1 MVFVLYKHNNND
13 ILFTGVYENENDAIE
28 IKNLHNDDSF
38 KIVSLVLWKNT
49 INKDTINK
57 DTINKDTINKDTINK
72 DTINKDTIVYN
83 EEDNNINE
91 SDVELTPQ
99 FRKRR
104 RIYAKELMKDVKDVK
119 LYENDKREYNIYTYM
134 VLACII
140 VLFFILN
147 ILLVGFHYM
156 LYHMP

>member
-1 MVFVLYKHNNND
+1 MVFVLYKHNDNE

-38 KIVSLVLWKNT
+38 KIMSLVLWKN
-49 INKDTINK
+49 
-57 DTINKDTINKDTINK
+57 
-72 DTINKDTIVYN
+72 TINKDTIVYN

-119 LYENDKREYNIYTYM
+119 SYENDKREYNIYTYM

-156 LYHMP
+156 LYHMLYHIP

>member
-1 MVFVLYKHNNND
+1 MVFVLYKQND
-13 ILFTGVYENENDAIE
+13 NEILFTGIYENENDAIE

-49 INKDTINK
+49 NNKEK
-57 DTINKDTINKDTINK
+57 L
-72 DTINKDTIVYN
+72 VYN

-91 SDVELTPQ
+91 SDLEITSQ

-104 RIYAKELMKDVKDVK
+104 RIYTKDLIKDVKNVK
-119 LYENDKREYNIYTYM
+119 HYENDKREYNIYRYM
-134 VLACII
+134 VLAYII

-147 ILLVGFHYM
+147 ILLLVFHYM
-156 LYHMP
+156 LYYMP